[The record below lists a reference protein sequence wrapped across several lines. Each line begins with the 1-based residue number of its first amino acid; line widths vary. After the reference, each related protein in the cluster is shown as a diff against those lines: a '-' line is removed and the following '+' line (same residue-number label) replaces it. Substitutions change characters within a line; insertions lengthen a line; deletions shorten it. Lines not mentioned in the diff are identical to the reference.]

1 MLYKLARSCLFQL
14 DPETAH
20 SLIMGNI
27 DWAVATKL
35 VRLVCPAPKT
45 YPVEVMGLKF
55 PNAVGLAA
63 GMDKTGEHVTA
74 LGDLGFGHIE
84 VGTFTPVAQGGN
96 PRPRL
101 WRLIP
106 AQGIVNYMG
115 FNNCGADQAILN
127 LQKSAPAYRAAGGI
141 LGINLGKQTSTAVE
155 NALPDYQV
163 LMQKLYAHADYL
175 AIDISCPNTP
185 GLTRL
190 QQAEAIEP
198 LLAGIKEERE
208 KLMQV
213 HERYVPI
220 TVKIG
225 PDLDDDVLRQIGD
238 LLVKHKMD
246 AVTATNTTVS
256 RAGVEYLEKSRN
268 PGGLSGRPLFA
279 RSTEVVRLFHE
290 HLGKDLP
297 IIAVGGVIT
306 PDDAVAKM
314 QAGASLVQL
323 YTGFIYTG
331 PALVGAAAD
340 AIHAWQQRQ
349 SAA

>member
-1 MLYKLARSCLFQL
+1 MLYKLIRSCLFQL

-20 SLIMGNI
+20 GLIMGNI

-45 YPVEVMGLKF
+45 YPVKVMGLTF

-63 GMDKTGEHVTA
+63 GMDKTGQHVTS

-84 VGTFTPVAQGGN
+84 VGTFTPRPQGGN

-106 AQGIVNYMG
+106 AEGIVNYMG
-115 FNNCGADQAILN
+115 FNNCGADQAIVN
-127 LQKSAPAYRAAGGI
+127 LQKSAQVYRRQGGI

-155 NALPDYQV
+155 DALPDYQV
-163 LMQKLYAHADYL
+163 LMQKLYEHADYL

-198 LLAGIKEERE
+198 LLAGIAQERE
-208 KLMQV
+208 KLSQV
-213 HERYVPI
+213 HGRYVPI

-225 PDLDDDVLRQIGD
+225 PDLADDVLRQIGD
-238 LLVKHKMD
+238 LLMKHKMD

-256 RAGVEYLEKSRN
+256 RVGVEHLQKSHN

-279 RSTEVVRLFHE
+279 RSTEVVHLFHE
-290 HLGKDLP
+290 HLGGELP
-297 IIAVGGVIT
+297 IIAVGGVMT
-306 PDDAVAKM
+306 ADDAVAKM

-331 PALVGAAAD
+331 PGLVGDAVE
-340 AIHAWQQRQ
+340 AIHGWQSRQ
-349 SAA
+349 VAK